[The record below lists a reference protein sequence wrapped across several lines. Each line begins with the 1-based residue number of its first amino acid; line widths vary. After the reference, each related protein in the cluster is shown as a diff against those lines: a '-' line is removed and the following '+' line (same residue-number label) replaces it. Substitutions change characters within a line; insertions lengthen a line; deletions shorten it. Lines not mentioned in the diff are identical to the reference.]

1 MANSHRT
8 VQAFHPP
15 ANANRRCHI
24 NKMKGGTTHE
34 TLRFKTQLGTI
45 IAAVLAILGVVN
57 AQEAGKKKSSYAPVD
72 IQEDFAAIM
81 ARMKTEKPE
90 VIKRQTIFHRT
101 VLCLIVSLFFDTI
114 FFYAV
119 S

>member
-1 MANSHRT
+1 MRHYASKHSWALS
-8 VQAFHPP
+8 V
-15 ANANRRCHI
+15 
-24 NKMKGGTTHE
+24 
-34 TLRFKTQLGTI
+34 I

-90 VIKRQTIFHRT
+90 VMKRQTIFYRT
-101 VLCLIVSLFFDTI
+101 VLCLIVSLSFDTI
-114 FFYAV
+114 FSYAV